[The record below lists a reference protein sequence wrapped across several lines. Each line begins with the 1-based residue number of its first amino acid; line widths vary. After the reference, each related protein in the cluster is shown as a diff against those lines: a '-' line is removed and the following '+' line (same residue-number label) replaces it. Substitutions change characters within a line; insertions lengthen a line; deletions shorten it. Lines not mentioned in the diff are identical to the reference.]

1 MRMLPLLSAFAL
13 VGSLAACGVVG
24 SDAARTM
31 PAPGAPPARLAGTA
45 WVAEDIDGK
54 GVVDRAQSTIE
65 FIDDKR
71 VAGSL
76 GCNRYTGSYGADATG
91 MRFTQIA
98 STRRLCPEALMQQEA
113 RFGAAR
119 IPHRPRWRD
128 DAARRRWPGPGQAD
142 AARPSGLTG
151 RRASTS

>member
-1 MRMLPLLSAFAL
+1 MLPLLSAFAL

-113 RFGAAR
+113 RFGAALGATRGFR
-119 IPHRPRWRD
+119 IDRGGAMTLL
-128 DAARRRWPGPGQAD
+128 DADGRARARLMPL
-142 AARPSGLTG
+142 ARPD
-151 RRASTS
+151 

>member
-1 MRMLPLLSAFAL
+1 MRLLPLLSAFAL

-24 SDAARTM
+24 GDAARTM
-31 PAPGAPPARLAGTA
+31 PGPPAPPARLAGTA

-91 MRFTQIA
+91 MRFAQVA
-98 STRRLCPEALMQQEA
+98 STRRSCPEALMQQEA
-113 RFGAAR
+113 RFGAALGATRGFR
-119 IPHRPRWRD
+119 IDRGGAMTLL
-128 DAARRRWPGPGQAD
+128 DADGRARARLMPL
-142 AARPSGLTG
+142 ARPD
-151 RRASTS
+151 